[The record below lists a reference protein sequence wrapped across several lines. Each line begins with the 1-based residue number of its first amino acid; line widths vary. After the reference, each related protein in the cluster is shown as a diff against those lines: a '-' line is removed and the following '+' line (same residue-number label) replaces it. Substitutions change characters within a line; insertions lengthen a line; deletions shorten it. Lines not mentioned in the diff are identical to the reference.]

1 MLDGEEG
8 TIGHNKGMSSSV
20 PTTPVAP
27 TSLDL
32 ASGLPSSST
41 GEFCWL
47 ICAKYSQNIKYIFL
61 SRVRNI

>member
-8 TIGHNKGMSSSV
+8 TIGHKKGMSSSA
-20 PTTPVAP
+20 PTTPVAL

-41 GEFCWL
+41 GEFC
-47 ICAKYSQNIKYIFL
+47 
-61 SRVRNI
+61 